1 MWQVL
6 TYGVFSGLYFPKF
19 GLNAEI
25 FRGDPRFQSQYK
37 NKDQKKL
44 CIWTL
49 FTQWSSLKV
58 TIVETIGFLFR
69 SSRLHVFYQKFAL
82 KNIWKYSE
90 NVEVARPTNSLK
102 KDFSARI
109 SQEFCET
116 FRCLLQVH
124 VLFLNVH
131 FKQVLHCFICSS
143 AYTVGYEHLFVS

>member
-1 MWQVL
+1 ML

-44 CIWTL
+44 
-49 FTQWSSLKV
+49 KV
-58 TIVETIGFLFR
+58 AIVEKIGFLFR

-143 AYTVGYEHLFVS
+143 AYTVGFEHLFVS

>member
-1 MWQVL
+1 MCPLFRGFTKHLWNTAWQVL

-37 NKDQKKL
+37 IKDQKKL

-90 NVEVARPTNSLK
+90 SRTAYKFIK
-102 KDFSARI
+102 KGLQRKNLSRI
-109 SQEFCET
+109 LRNF
-116 FRCLLQVH
+116 
-124 VLFLNVH
+124 
-131 FKQVLHCFICSS
+131 QVLATGACS
-143 AYTVGYEHLFVS
+143 FP